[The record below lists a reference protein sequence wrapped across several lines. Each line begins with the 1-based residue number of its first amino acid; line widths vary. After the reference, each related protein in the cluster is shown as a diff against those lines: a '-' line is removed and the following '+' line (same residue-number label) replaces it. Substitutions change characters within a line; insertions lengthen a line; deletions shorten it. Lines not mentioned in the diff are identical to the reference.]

1 MQIIEPSATLVA
13 ATENAEQIIADAA
26 RICYDRP
33 AAERPGALIRYLLT
47 RDPPHESPLEHAS
60 ATLDLVCDRGIANE
74 LTRHRIASFSQ
85 RSTRYCREGRDIRV
99 IRPSVFA
106 QMDRSNITLQEGY
119 RMWLR
124 AMADSEGVYDWLT
137 SRGFASQEA
146 RAVLPTCLA
155 TKVRVTTNL
164 REWRHILRL
173 REDRAAHPQM
183 RELMTLVRPILE
195 GIAPNVFG
203 KEVGQ

>member
-33 AAERPGALIRYLLT
+33 AAERPGALIHFLLT
-47 RDPPHESPLEHAS
+47 QDPPHESPLEHAS

-85 RSTRYCREGRDIRV
+85 RSTRYCREQNGIRV
-99 IRPSVFA
+99 IRPLALAPDGLTVRQA
-106 QMDRSNITLQEGY
+106 ELN
-119 RMWLR
+119 WAWHR
-124 AMADSEGVYDWLT
+124 AMLDAEAAYERLLELGAT
-137 SRGFASQEA
+137 PQEA

-155 TKVRVTTNL
+155 TKVRMTANL

-173 REDRAAHPQM
+173 REDKAAHPQM
-183 RELMTLVRPILE
+183 RELMALVRPILE